1 MAVQTR
7 SPIARGN
14 WVDIGNESKEQIT
27 RSKGRRGWRTSVKW
41 RTDEWRRDLVVAFV
55 SAMVDRGLKQRGV
68 EAHSDVRTERDFTA
82 LARDARNVLDNPTS
96 TLDLFDPLP
105 LSLSSHPITTMFK

>member
-27 RSKGRRGWRTSVKW
+27 RAGARHGGLSLSSLPPSLPPPVKW
-41 RTDEWRRDLVVAFV
+41 RTDWWVAASGPGSFV
-55 SAMVDRGLKQRGV
+55 SARGWPKLKQRGV
-68 EAHSDVRTERDFTA
+68 EAHFDERTEHDFTA
-82 LARDARNVLDNPTS
+82 LTGDARNALDNPHERS
-96 TLDLFDPLP
+96 
-105 LSLSSHPITTMFK
+105 